1 MRTEAEIKQRLE
13 EIDAWHIWLKDA
25 EAADPDFTK
34 PLPTPE
40 PIPDYMDASQA
51 LSLAG
56 IVRALKWALGGE
68 WEEV

>member
-13 EIDAWHIWLKDA
+13 EVDAWRIWLKDA

-34 PLPTPE
+34 PPASRE
-40 PIPDYMDASQA
+40 PIPDYMNASQA
-51 LSLAG
+51 LSLVG

-68 WEEV
+68 WEEL